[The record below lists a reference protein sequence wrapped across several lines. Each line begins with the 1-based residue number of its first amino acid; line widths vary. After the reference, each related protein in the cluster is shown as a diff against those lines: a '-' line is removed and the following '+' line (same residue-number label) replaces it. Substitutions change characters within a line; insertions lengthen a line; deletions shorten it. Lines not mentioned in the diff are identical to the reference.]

1 MMYKPVHTNTPMH
14 VLPFLLLRTSHH
26 HTCPWPQGNMKHS
39 YQYID
44 TYYSTGSLHWW
55 LLPWLLSYMITN
67 EKKVAS
73 ITQLKGEAC
82 LTGSPNSD
90 VTYQVSSR
98 APVLSNF
105 SSVSIRVERVL
116 CKLPKSQAKRKLI
129 GLLGVNKRKQRLW
142 LRSSSPKY
150 WAQSTGIKLYPL
162 VILKMVQQPK
172 HLNCLQSKGLFNPGL
187 QQEAKAGAER
197 LPWDNLETALCQQE
211 PRCLS
216 KPPLMSPCYRE
227 SGWCP
232 HTAIT
237 PTAQP
242 EAPSGTEHPP
252 PVPTHSGFPL
262 RPTAATRKD
271 SRHPD
276 FSGKHPGCKKIN
288 TRKPEKRITL

>member
-1 MMYKPVHTNTPMH
+1 MYCLSCCCIPATTTRQYETQ
-14 VLPFLLLRTSHH
+14 LPIHWYLL
-26 HTCPWPQGNMKHS
+26 
-39 YQYID
+39 QYWFPA
-44 TYYSTGSLHWW
+44 LVVAA
-55 LLPWLLSYMITN
+55 LAASYMITN
-67 EKKVAS
+67 ENKVAS
-73 ITQLKGEAC
+73 ITWLKGEAC

-90 VTYQVSSR
+90 VTHRVSSR
-98 APVLSNF
+98 APVVSNL

-142 LRSSSPKY
+142 LRSSPPKC

-172 HLNCLQSKGLFNPGL
+172 HLNRLKSKGLFNPGL

-197 LPWDNLETALCQQE
+197 LPWDDLETASCQQE
-211 PRCLS
+211 PCCLS
-216 KPPLMSPCYRE
+216 CYRE

-242 EAPSGTEHPP
+242 EAPSGTQHPP

-262 RPTAATRKD
+262 PPRAATRKD

-288 TRKPEKRITL
+288 TRKPWKRITL